1 MKNIL
6 KISLFIIIIL
16 LSFYIFRII
25 INITGII
32 TNNHNIINKLY
43 ILNVN
48 EPYIA
53 YYNDGNIYFKEN
65 NYKQAIKKYK
75 KALNNNPSKEKY
87 CIIKNK
93 LIIAKVYSS
102 KNIDKI
108 EKIEKLLNKDNCIN
122 NNTNIIIKKY
132 KEIVSDSNNSIK
144 KDNDNANYNRQ
155 LDIEKYENLSRYD
168 Y

>member
-1 MKNIL
+1 ML
-6 KISLFIIIIL
+6 K
-16 LSFYIFRII
+16 
-25 INITGII
+25 
-32 TNNHNIINKLY
+32 
-43 ILNVN
+43 
-48 EPYIA
+48 
-53 YYNDGNIYFKEN
+53 
-65 NYKQAIKKYK
+65 
-75 KALNNNPSKEKY
+75 
-87 CIIKNK
+87 
-93 LIIAKVYSS
+93 YSS